1 VSRLLRL
8 IFLFTALVSGN
19 SAAAEQP
26 HDTAYIAIII
36 DDLGNHLGRGQK
48 AIQLPAKLTYAILPH
63 AKYTHQLA
71 ELAHLGGKE
80 VMLHMPMANLGH
92 KPMGPGGL
100 TQHLTETEF
109 YQTLEQAIEQ
119 IPHLKGINN
128 HMGSQLTQ
136 QTQQMNWLMSQ
147 IKQRQ
152 LYFIDSRTTA
162 DTVALAAASARQIR
176 SSSRDV
182 FLDNDPTFDSIDQ
195 SFKILLAKA
204 RRDGTGIAIG
214 HPHQATLDYL
224 AMVIP
229 GLAAQAIELITV
241 SALIQRQQAHDLQ
254 VVLDAS
260 SYAANPIE

>member
-1 VSRLLRL
+1 MSSLAQL
-8 IFLFTALVSGN
+8 IFLLTALVGGSA
-19 SAAAEQP
+19 AAAEQP

-36 DDLGNHLGRGQK
+36 DDLGNHLGRGQT
-48 AIQLPAKLTYAILPH
+48 AIALPAKLTYAILPH
-63 AKYTHQLA
+63 ANYTHQLA

-80 VMLHMPMANLGH
+80 VMLHMPMANLG
-92 KPMGPGGL
+92 PMGPGGL

-182 FLDNDPTFDSIDQ
+182 FLDNDPTFDGIDQ

-229 GLAAQAIELITV
+229 GLAAQAVELITV
-241 SALIQRQQAHDLQ
+241 SALIQRRQAHALQ
-254 VVLDAS
+254 VALDAS
-260 SYAANPIE
+260 SYGLNPIE